1 MNRKASVLIAGL
13 LFALLPV
20 APAHAATSA
29 IIVVNT
35 TAIASSATT
44 LSTGD
49 TISISVCFQ
58 GAVTRSGGSNA
69 DVKLLV
75 NTRAA
80 TGISWGGTRS
90 SLGVGLTDN
99 CLVFPDT
106 VLSSDTSQSALTATA
121 LTLDNSATLTV
132 VGFDT
137 ITAPSTAI
145 FAGILCSAGNC
156 GGGSVTLSVD
166 VTAPTASTF
175 LPAVA
180 ASFVVTS
187 SNLVLTTSKA
197 TTPYVSVSSRSCT
210 GGNTATVVAQRNH
223 DIAVGDLVYPLLIG
237 PGYDSGTG
245 GKTYFRVTA
254 VSGRSI
260 SYAIGC
266 TNESSAFASGG
277 IAPLRYV
284 TVGEDADTA
293 KTISGNIVIASNIA
307 TLTSTGHGFVVGD
320 VVVIAGLAQKEAN
333 GAFAITA
340 VADANTLAVNLTKAA
355 VASAANVA
363 NVADVSSTAVAVGS
377 TAIRVIEAIPTVDST
392 RVSFSNSSPFT
403 MTVNPTATLP
413 GSTAVHARVG
423 VGAIRDNKSN
433 SYAGIADATTW
444 NFGTTTGPSTINSI
458 TSTVAGSYK
467 SGAAAI
473 LIQVR
478 FNQSVTVS
486 GTPELLLNAG
496 GGAVATY
503 ASGSGTKFLTFT
515 YTIGAGHSTLAQ
527 PGQKLNVTGISLPSG
542 ATITGVSADTTVP
555 ASGASG
561 SLNSNTSIVID
572 NAAPQLLGGLPF
584 PTSTGVARDTS
595 FTLKFSEDIVLVA
608 DKSFTIK
615 RFDDGQTARTITT
628 ATGVSESSAG
638 VVVINPARDLDG
650 PTIAVTNKAL
660 TGNVATLTTA
670 AAHGLLA
677 GATIVVSDVDSTF
690 NGRFTVVAVPTATTL
705 TYAKTGTDVTSAAV
719 SPAGGIGTYLEVTN
733 KALTSDVATLTTAAN
748 HGLIVGD
755 LVVVGGV
762 DATFNGTFAVVSV
775 PTTTTFTYAKT
786 ATNVTSVAVSPT
798 GRVAQQIPTQYYI
811 SIPADAITDVAGNP
825 YTGLLN
831 TNYSFTT
838 GVDTIKPFLLA
849 SDPLAGM
856 TTFAPLNNAGSG
868 PRPMTLTFSEGV
880 SAVADKNITITPAG
894 GSAVTFATTS
904 DSVVVSSSTVTL
916 TPSVTLAS
924 NTTFT
929 LSIEAGAFV
938 DSSTNANLVITFTF
952 ATNVP
957 AGPAPGSG
965 GGGGLGPIGPAPGSC
980 GPPPAPPCLI
990 GPPPSFGAGGVPLGN
1005 SLTGG
1010 NMGSVDPN
1018 AFRNF
1023 NPNQA
1028 GAISPDAMAGFNRNQ
1043 FAALPPSAMGGFNQ
1057 NQMAALPP
1065 EAMGGFN
1072 SNQMRQ
1078 LPPSAMG
1085 GFNSSQMA
1093 ALPPEAMGGFN
1104 SNQMRQLPPSA
1115 MGGFNSS
1122 QLAALPPSAMGGFD
1136 SKQFAS
1142 LPPSAMGGFNPDQM
1156 RQMPPSAMGGFNQN
1170 QMAALP
1176 PAAMQGFNSN
1186 QMKVLSPGAM
1196 GGFNQNQM
1204 AALPPSAMIGFKPAQ
1219 FGALQ
1224 PDAISGMQ
1232 QNQFKAIPPNAM
1244 AAFTP
1249 NQMDAMPLGALSVIS
1264 PSQFKSLTPAVIA
1277 SMSPEQRSALP
1288 QQAFNQAAN
1297 VAPTNVGN
1305 AASLAGAL
1313 TGWNVDKVPANAF
1326 ANFKPTDA
1334 AKLSPEVFSSL
1345 NPNQFKAM
1353 PATAFSGFKPAQVGA
1368 LPPEVF
1374 AGMKPTQFSAMPA
1387 TAFGSF
1393 NPEQLGA
1400 MPASAFSALKPSQM
1414 GSMPPAAMT
1423 TMSPQQVGALPA
1435 TAMAGLKA
1443 DQVAALPATALATM
1457 KPAQVGALTPAA
1469 VGSLSADQVTALPAA
1484 AFGAMKPT
1492 QVGAMPAAVMATM
1505 SPQQVGALP
1514 ATAMAGLKADQVA
1527 ALPATALATM
1537 KPAQVGALTP
1547 AAVGSLSADQVTAL
1561 PAAAFGAM
1569 KPTQV
1574 GAMPAAVMAT
1584 MSPQQ
1589 VGALPATAVAG
1600 LKADQVAALPATALA
1615 TMKPAAVA
1623 ALSPASAAG
1632 FSNEKLAAMTPAQEK
1647 ALKPSFVNKLTPEQK
1662 AALKG

>member
-121 LTLDNSATLTV
+121 LTLANSATLTV

-1085 GFNSSQMA
+1085 GFNSSQ
-1093 ALPPEAMGGFN
+1093 
-1104 SNQMRQLPPSA
+1104 
-1115 MGGFNSS
+1115 
-1122 QLAALPPSAMGGFD
+1122 LAALPPSAMGGFD

-1142 LPPSAMGGFNPDQM
+1142 LPPSAMGGFNPDQMRQMPPSAMGGFNQNQMAALPPAAMQGFNAMQMTQLPPSAMGGFNQSQFAQLPPAAMTKFKPDQMAALPPEAMGGFNSNQM

-1514 ATAMAGLKADQVA
+1514 ATA
-1527 ALPATALATM
+1527 
-1537 KPAQVGALTP
+1537 
-1547 AAVGSLSADQVTAL
+1547 
-1561 PAAAFGAM
+1561 
-1569 KPTQV
+1569 
-1574 GAMPAAVMAT
+1574 
-1584 MSPQQ
+1584 
-1589 VGALPATAVAG
+1589 VAG